1 MGIGLHGIDGKQGK
15 PGLNSENFIGIMGR
29 FVANKIDINDID
41 IIVKGGEGGRG

>member
-29 FVANKIDINDID
+29 FVANKI
-41 IIVKGGEGGRG
+41 E